1 MNPGLKQRLIG
12 AVVLIA
18 LAVIFLPMLLPGN
31 GGSTMPLFGSNVPA
45 APGTRF
51 EPIDIPI
58 QTPPPAPSTQVS
70 VVDQPTPGDVASN
83 EKPQQPP
90 LVAPAPA
97 AAPPSVAVTPPATSP
112 APAQPPVVAVQ
123 PSPVKPAQP
132 QSPLKQTA
140 PAQPVAPATPPRTPG
155 EAWDVQLGSFSSSVN
170 ALALQDKVRKAGFSA
185 YVEKVKAEQGISY
198 RVRIGPEVSRDRADA
213 LRQQV
218 QGKMKMNGIVVPHK

>member
-1 MNPGLKQRLIG
+1 MNPGLKQRLVG

-51 EPIDIPI
+51 EPIEIPI

-97 AAPPSVAVTPPATSP
+97 AAPPSVAVAPPAA
-112 APAQPPVVAVQ
+112 APTPTQPPVVAA
-123 PSPVKPAQP
+123 PPAPVKPAQSQP
-132 QSPLKQTA
+132 PVKQTA
-140 PAQPVAPATPPRTPG
+140 PTQPPAAPSRTPG

-198 RVRIGPEVSRDRADA
+198 RVRIGPESSRDRADA